1 VEELR
6 GERWEEFRDRYGDG
20 GRELVLYLGRRL
32 CGLKLSELGR
42 KIGMNNYKAV
52 AAAVARYERR
62 LKANKAEQRLVR
74 RACKL

>member
-1 VEELR
+1 
-6 GERWEEFRDRYGDG
+6 
-20 GRELVLYLGRRL
+20 VLYLGRRL

-42 KIGMNNYKAV
+42 RIGMNNYKAV

-74 RACKL
+74 RVCKL